1 MRNTRVGAGICLI
14 VGALGLSAPA
24 AVAATGPAAEP
35 SIRISPGRA
44 TPGSQVTVSTKA
56 CGKET
61 YGKGTS
67 EVGGAF
73 HLFAGERKGTL
84 VGVFEI
90 PEGTVARTDTV
101 IVKCPPRIMITD
113 TYRIADRVQS
123 GGGAPSGGHTP
134 SGGVD
139 AGFGAPTDKGTQ
151 LAAGS
156 VLLAGALA
164 GGVVRMRRRVSP
176 VGA

>member
-1 MRNTRVGAGICLI
+1 MRNTRIGAGVCLA
-14 VGALGLSAPA
+14 VGCLAIAAPA
-24 AVAATGPAAEP
+24 AEAAAEP
-35 SIRISPGRA
+35 SGEQTIHISPSR
-44 TPGSQVTVSTKA
+44 TSPGSEVTVSTRA

-73 HLFAGERKGTL
+73 HLFEGERKGTL

-90 PEGTVARTDTV
+90 PRGAEPGTDTV
-101 IVKCPPRIMITD
+101 TVKCPPRIKMTD
-113 TYRIADRVQS
+113 TYEIVERV
-123 GGGAPSGGHTP
+123 P

-139 AGFGAPTDKGTQ
+139 AGFGAPTDQGTQ

-156 VLLAGALA
+156 VLLAAAAA
-164 GGVVRMRRRVSP
+164 GGVVRLRRRTAAARS
-176 VGA
+176 

>member
-14 VGALGLSAPA
+14 VGVLGLSAPA
-24 AVAATGPAAEP
+24 AVAAVGPAEP
-35 SIRISPGRA
+35 GIRISPGEA
-44 TPGSQVTVSTKA
+44 SPGSKVTITTKA

-73 HLFAGERKGTL
+73 HLFAGQREGTL

-90 PEGTVARTDTV
+90 PAGTKADTDTV
-101 IVKCPPRIMITD
+101 IVKCPPRIMITE
-113 TYRIADRVQS
+113 TYEIADRATS
-123 GGGAPSGGHTP
+123 GGAGTAP

-164 GGVVRMRRRVSP
+164 GGVVRMRRRASG